1 MKEYQMTIERRI
13 LMKVVVSAYGETEE
27 EAKAN
32 ALISDVSYEEEIER
46 IEQKNERVLSVDGS
60 EDVTY

>member
-1 MKEYQMTIERRI
+1 MTIERRI
-13 LMKVVVSAYGETEE
+13 VMKVIVSAYGDTEG

-32 ALISDVSYEEEIER
+32 ALIGDVSYEEEIDR
-46 IEQKNERVLSVDGS
+46 IEQKNERVVSVDGS